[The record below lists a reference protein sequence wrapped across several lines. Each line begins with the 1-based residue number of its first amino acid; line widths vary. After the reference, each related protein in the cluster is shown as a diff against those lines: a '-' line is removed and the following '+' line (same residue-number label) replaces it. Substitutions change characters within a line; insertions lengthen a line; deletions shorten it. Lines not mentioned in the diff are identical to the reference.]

1 MPCIALR
8 SWNVALS
15 DRIPPWEGTSLA
27 ERLTRCRMLL
37 RIHGFLTDAESERV
51 KSRMF
56 REYEA
61 EHRTPRKQA
70 VAQDSAAQSVNEG

>member
-1 MPCIALR
+1 
-8 SWNVALS
+8 
-15 DRIPPWEGTSLA
+15 
-27 ERLTRCRMLL
+27 MLL

-56 REYEA
+56 RAYEA